1 MSETL
6 HIQMKFVLKYLF
18 FILLAVCVCVCVHL
32 GLEPGFEVDSTLE
45 CSKRF

>member
-6 HIQMKFVLKYLF
+6 HIQMMFVLKYLF
-18 FILLAVCVCVCVHL
+18 FILLAVCVCVRL